1 MMYAVILLLS
11 SWISLSA
18 AILPGSVFPM
28 KSFLQREP
36 VTPPPSGSIFDVKSH
51 QTPAPP
57 STGSVF
63 PMKSFLQREQVNQPS
78 QGSIFDVK
86 SRQLLDSVTPQPQG
100 TGILGNIGLAP
111 KPAIT
116 QPPPSGRQEKQV
128 GDWFLVF
135 RARAGNTRSVV
146 FSYIHPFGTNEDN
159 ALPGCLSTS
168 PSAKCNGNYRHST
181 IDKWRSIGVKR
192 VKLELY
198 KGTTPVAFIIFNG
211 TNTQSTSWF
220 DRKKILSSSWTDIKR
235 RGATDLNFFGRKN
248 DGVNRRLMIN
258 KATSSCKDDE
268 GWLIVVEDNG
278 ECPYDKN
285 AKYPIFLYSDG
296 SRATLYEDY
305 GKQAEVLAIYVDAEN
320 LNLEY

>member
-18 AILPGSVFPM
+18 AILPGFIQNHIGKRPQQGSVFPM

-36 VTPPPSGSIFDVKSH
+36 VTPPPSGS
-51 QTPAPP
+51 
-57 STGSVF
+57 VF

-78 QGSIFDVK
+78 Q
-86 SRQLLDSVTPQPQG
+86 
-100 TGILGNIGLAP
+100 GILGNIGLAP

>member
-18 AILPGSVFPM
+18 AILPGFIQNHIGKRPQQGSVFPM

-57 STGSVF
+57 S
-63 PMKSFLQREQVNQPS
+63 
-78 QGSIFDVK
+78 
-86 SRQLLDSVTPQPQG
+86 